1 MMTNPSET
9 YKHQAVMTMTS
20 GQILLLVYN
29 ELIKQLSLAQKAFE
43 KNDIP
48 EINRSLQKSQAIICE
63 LKSTLN
69 FDYSISSDLNNL
81 YDFFYTAVRNANMKK
96 DASEISSIIEMAT
109 EMRTTFAEAEKLA
122 RE

>member
-1 MMTNPSET
+1 MMTNPYEI
-9 YKHQAVMTMTS
+9 YKHQSVMTMTS

-48 EINRSLQKSQAIICE
+48 EINRSLQKAQVIIRE
-63 LKSTLN
+63 LKGTLN

-81 YDFFYTAVRNANMKK
+81 YDFFYTAVLNANMKK
-96 DASEISSIIEMAT
+96 DASALPSIIEMAN
-109 EMRTTFAEAEKLA
+109 EMRSTFAEAEKLA
-122 RE
+122 RD

>member
-1 MMTNPSET
+1 MMTNPYET
-9 YKHQAVMTMTS
+9 YKQQSVMTMTS

-29 ELIKQLSLAQKAFE
+29 ELIKQLSMAQKAFE

-63 LKSTLN
+63 LKGTLN
-69 FDYSISSDLNNL
+69 FDYSISTDLNNL
-81 YDFFYTAVRNANMKK
+81 YDFFYSAVLYANTKK
-96 DASEISSIIEMAT
+96 DASELPSLIEMAT
-109 EMRTTFAEAEKLA
+109 DMRTTFAEAERMA

>member
-1 MMTNPSET
+1 MMTNPYET
-9 YKHQAVMTMTS
+9 YKHQSVMTMTA

-48 EINRSLQKSQAIICE
+48 EINRSLQKSQHIIHE

-69 FDYSISSDLNNL
+69 FDYSISTELNNL
-81 YDFFYTAVRNANMKK
+81 YDFFYSALLNANTKK
-96 DASEISSIIEMAT
+96 DASELPSLIEMAT
-109 EMRTTFAEAEKLA
+109 DMRTTFAEAEKMA